1 MVHKRRDFLIT
12 FTILCLAMCACSG
25 FQYLG
30 SAFYG
35 LVWHRIHG
43 LGSGGARLL
52 SGLFDSPWTGV
63 LVQYIFSIGVPFLL
77 VVPMTCFV
85 RSDRRPAHTLPAEVW
100 MSALFMCL
108 GLGYIFNF
116 LGVFLDVFFSI
127 FTGVP
132 ATDMNPVMDALD
144 ELTPGMVIYT
154 CLIAPFMEEFIFRG
168 VLLKKARR
176 FGDRTAVVFCAVMF
190 GLMHGNLNQ
199 CLYAVVIGLILG
211 YIMAKIR
218 FIERLIMPFVI
229 IIQTAPK
236 ISLAPLFILWMGLG
250 IESKAALVILVV
262 SFPIMINEV
271 SAIRSI
277 EDNVYNLMKV
287 LKASK
292 WQTFCKIEVPYSIE
306 MMLSGI
312 KLALTQ
318 AMTGAVIGEMIGA
331 KAGLGYLLTLG
342 SETYDIKMILN
353 AVILLSV
360 IGLALYLI
368 SELIEKK
375 ALYWKVIDKSVVG

>member
-1 MVHKRRDFLIT
+1 MFYRKYRKTILPALFLPLFLIVWELYIRI
-12 FTILCLAMCACSG
+12 FHVPN
-25 FQYLG
+25 YLLPG
-30 SAFYG
+30 
-35 LVWHRIHG
+35 
-43 LGSGGARLL
+43 
-52 SGLFDSPWTGV
+52 
-63 LVQYIFSIGVPFLL
+63 
-77 VVPMTCFV
+77 
-85 RSDRRPAHTLPAEVW
+85 PAELANSMVK
-100 MSALFMCL
+100 LFVS
-108 GLGYIFNF
+108 G
-116 LGVFLDVFFSI
+116 DVMKHI
-127 FTGVP
+127 RVT
-132 ATDMNPVMDALD
+132 
-144 ELTPGMVIYT
+144 
-154 CLIAPFMEEFIFRG
+154 MEEILVG
-168 VLLKKARR
+168 TVI
-176 FGDRTAVVFCAVMF
+176 GI
-190 GLMHGNLNQ
+190 
-199 CLYAVVIGLILG
+199 VIGLVLG

-368 SELIEKK
+368 SELIEKSRKRPREARECAK
-375 ALYWKVIDKSVVG
+375 AHSFYIMWDYFFDGKTLGIMLY

>member
-1 MVHKRRDFLIT
+1 M
-12 FTILCLAMCACSG
+12 
-25 FQYLG
+25 
-30 SAFYG
+30 
-35 LVWHRIHG
+35 LVI
-43 LGSGGARLL
+43 
-52 SGLFDSPWTGV
+52 
-63 LVQYIFSIGVPFLL
+63 
-77 VVPMTCFV
+77 
-85 RSDRRPAHTLPAEVW
+85 VW
-100 MSALFMCL
+100 NEA
-108 GLGYIFNF
+108 
-116 LGVFLDVFFSI
+116 
-127 FTGVP
+127 
-132 ATDMNPVMDALD
+132 ALD
-144 ELTPGMVIYT
+144 
-154 CLIAPFMEEFIFRG
+154 G
-168 VLLKKARR
+168 VA
-176 FGDRTAVVFCAVMF
+176 D
-190 GLMHGNLNQ
+190 
-199 CLYAVVIGLILG
+199 
-211 YIMAKIR
+211 
-218 FIERLIMPFVI
+218 
-229 IIQTAPK
+229 
-236 ISLAPLFILWMGLG
+236 SLP
-250 IESKAALVILVV
+250 ALVILVV
-262 SFPIMINEV
+262 SLPIMIKEV

-368 SELIEKK
+368 SEFVEKK

>member
-1 MVHKRRDFLIT
+1 MFYRKYRKTILPALFLPLFLIVWELYIRI
-12 FTILCLAMCACSG
+12 FHVPN
-25 FQYLG
+25 YLLPG
-30 SAFYG
+30 
-35 LVWHRIHG
+35 
-43 LGSGGARLL
+43 
-52 SGLFDSPWTGV
+52 
-63 LVQYIFSIGVPFLL
+63 
-77 VVPMTCFV
+77 
-85 RSDRRPAHTLPAEVW
+85 PAELANSMVK
-100 MSALFMCL
+100 LFVS
-108 GLGYIFNF
+108 G
-116 LGVFLDVFFSI
+116 DVVKHI
-127 FTGVP
+127 RVT
-132 ATDMNPVMDALD
+132 
-144 ELTPGMVIYT
+144 
-154 CLIAPFMEEFIFRG
+154 MEEILVG
-168 VLLKKARR
+168 TVI
-176 FGDRTAVVFCAVMF
+176 GI
-190 GLMHGNLNQ
+190 
-199 CLYAVVIGLILG
+199 VIGLVLG

-262 SFPIMINEV
+262 SFPI
-271 SAIRSI
+271 I